1 VALAGI
7 GLAYFLYV
15 PKPERAA
22 QLARRLSGLHT
33 FLDKGWYFDAL
44 YGAVFVRGAK
54 ALARITREFDRRSLG
69 GLVGGVGRGAMGT
82 GGFLQRFQTGGV
94 QNYALFILFS
104 VLVIGLLVGVVAG
117 AQWTLLVVALIA
129 VSTVA
134 AFAVGARL

>member
-82 GGFLQRFQTGGV
+82 GGLLQRLQTGGV

-104 VLVIGLLVGVVAG
+104 VLVIGLLVGAVAG
-117 AQWTLLVVALIA
+117 AQWTLLVVALVA
-129 VSTVA
+129 VSTIT